1 MLAEERLRKI
11 LMLLEEKKA
20 VSVADLC
27 QETGA
32 SEATIRRDLNEL
44 DRQGKLSKVHG
55 GAVLPKDEFQSQE
68 PDILT
73 KSQLNVEQKQRI
85 ARYAAAQVN
94 DDDFVFI
101 DAGTTTLLMA
111 EYLTNSKATFVTTGI
126 ECARRL
132 VEKGLRVYVPGGLLK
147 PGTQALVGAAARES
161 IGRYNFTKSFIGT
174 NGIAVRQGLHHPR
187 HGGGLHQVSGG
198 GAVLSKLCAGR
209 FQQVWQGGGGHH
221 LPAPGCVHP
230 DRPDAGRNLS
240 EPDHYQ
246 RGGLI

>member
-1 MLAEERLRKI
+1 MLAEERIRKI
-11 LMLLEEKKA
+11 LTLLEEKKA

-174 NGIAVRQGLHHPR
+174 NGIAVRQPASSAR
-187 HGGGLHQVSGG
+187 WRRSPSARSGMR
-198 GAVLSKLCAGR
+198 AS
-209 FQQVWQGGGGHH
+209 
-221 LPAPGCVHP
+221 
-230 DRPDAGRNLS
+230 
-240 EPDHYQ
+240 
-246 RGGLI
+246 

>member
-1 MLAEERLRKI
+1 MLAEERIRKI
-11 LMLLEEKKA
+11 LTLLEEKKA
-20 VSVADLC
+20 VSVTDLC

-44 DRQGKLSKVHG
+44 DRQGKLNKVHG

-147 PGTQALVGAAARES
+147 PGTQALGGAAARES

-174 NGIAVRQGLHHPR
+174 NGIAVRQGYTTPDMEEASMIDGCSPIQTYLLADSSKF
-187 HGGGLHQVSGG
+187 GKVA
-198 GAVLSKLCAGR
+198 AVTICPLRDACILTDRMPDEIYLSQTIIKE
-209 FQQVWQGGGGHH
+209 V
-221 LPAPGCVHP
+221 
-230 DRPDAGRNLS
+230 D
-240 EPDHYQ
+240 
-246 RGGLI
+246 

>member
-1 MLAEERLRKI
+1 MLAEERIRKI
-11 LMLLEEKKA
+11 LTLLEEKKA

-111 EYLTNSKATFVTTGI
+111 EYLANSKATFVTTGI

-174 NGIAVRQGLHHPR
+174 NGIAVRQGYTTPDMEEASIKSL
-187 HGGGLHQVSGG
+187 
-198 GAVLSKLCAGR
+198 AVERSYLSYVLADSSKFGKVAAVTICPLRDACILTDR
-209 FQQVWQGGGGHH
+209 M
-221 LPAPGCVHP
+221 P
-230 DRPDAGRNLS
+230 DEIYLS
-240 EPDHYQ
+240 QTIIKEVD
-246 RGGLI
+246 

>member
-11 LMLLEEKKA
+11 LSLLEEKKA
-20 VSVADLC
+20 VSVAALC

-55 GAVLPKDEFQSQE
+55 GAVLPRDEFENQE

-73 KSQLNVEQKQRI
+73 KSRLFVEQKQRI

-111 EYLTNSKATFVTTGI
+111 EYLQNSKATFVTTGI

-161 IGRYNFTKSFIGT
+161 IGRYNCTKAFLGT
-174 NGIAVRQGLHHPR
+174 NGIALRQGYTTPDMEEASIKSL
-187 HGGGLHQVSGG
+187 
-198 GAVLSKLCAGR
+198 AVERSYLSYVLADSSKFGKVAAVTICSLEKACILTDRLPDVMYLSKTI
-209 FQQVWQGGGGHH
+209 VKE
-221 LPAPGCVHP
+221 V
-230 DRPDAGRNLS
+230 D
-240 EPDHYQ
+240 
-246 RGGLI
+246 

>member
-11 LMLLEEKKA
+11 LTLLEEKKA
-20 VSVADLC
+20 VSVTDLC

-147 PGTQALVGAAARES
+147 PGTQALVGAAAVDRALQLHQVLHRHQRHR
-161 IGRYNFTKSFIGT
+161 G
-174 NGIAVRQGLHHPR
+174 APGLHHPR

-209 FQQVWQGGGGHH
+209 FQQVRQGGGGHH